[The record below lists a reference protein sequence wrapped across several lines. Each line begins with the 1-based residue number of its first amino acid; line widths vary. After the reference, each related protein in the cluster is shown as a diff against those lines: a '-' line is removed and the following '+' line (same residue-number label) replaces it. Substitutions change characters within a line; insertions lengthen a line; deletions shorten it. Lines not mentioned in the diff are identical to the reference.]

1 VKPNYKNIIRSES
14 FKTIWMLV
22 PLLTFL
28 TPFLILCCYNYPGA
42 EDYAESVI
50 AQQFGFWAHVKDLYL
65 TFDGRY
71 FAAVQMATNP
81 LVYKSFLGY
90 KLLSAIFFVLLPFGF
105 FLLLRVF
112 FNSVRTAFWF
122 TVPLTIVT
130 IGTIPTI
137 PFAFYYMVSSMVYL
151 TPTVLSLFLMAV
163 IHQLFLTNK
172 SFKRLL
178 LLFISVLLILAIVGS
193 NEMFTGLLLLFF
205 GFLLINGLRTRTDIG
220 ERALLFF
227 TALCGAFMVITAP
240 GVHEHFLS
248 NPIPLDFGYV
258 LDAGLKTLSKS
269 THMIGIWISEP
280 TFWIVTIIYLIISMR
295 SGSLS
300 LDQKLLR
307 NHPVSLLSFALLVI
321 LILPL
326 PYYFSLNED
335 DSPGRVY
342 NVVSFFFNIWW
353 LIVVFLLSQKISNTK
368 ASNGIKLLSIEVIVV
383 PLLCLVSVF
392 LARNWTEAVKDVES
406 GTAQRYDK
414 EMRHRFDLLNSSRTT
429 VILQPIKSRPLTYTG
444 IDLGPNRDTGGWNEC
459 YEIFFDTERVYLEG
473 DDALNEQ

>member
-1 VKPNYKNIIRSES
+1 VKLNYDNITRSES
-14 FKTIWMLV
+14 SKTAWILF
-22 PLLTFL
+22 PLLIFL

-50 AQQFGFWAHVKDLYL
+50 AQQFGFWTHVKDLYL

-71 FAAVQMATNP
+71 FAAVQYATNP
-81 LVYKSFLGY
+81 LVYKSFVGY
-90 KLLSAIFFVLLPFGF
+90 KLLSATFFILLPIGF
-105 FLLLRVF
+105 FLLLRTL
-112 FNSVRTAFWF
+112 FNSARTALWF

-151 TPTVLSLFLMAV
+151 TPTVLSLFLMAI
-163 IHQLFLTNK
+163 IHQLFLTNQG
-172 SFKRLL
+172 FKRLL
-178 LLFISVLLILAIVGS
+178 LLFISVLLILAIAGS

-205 GFLLINGLRTRTDIG
+205 GFRLINGLRNRTDIG
-220 ERALLFF
+220 ERVLLFF
-227 TALCGAFMVITAP
+227 TALCGAFMVVTAP
-240 GVHEHFLS
+240 GVDEHFLS

-258 LDAGLKTLSKS
+258 MDSGLKTISKS

-307 NHPVSLLSFALLVI
+307 KHPVSLLSFALLVI

-368 ASNGIKLLSIEVIVV
+368 ASNGIKLRSMEVIVV
-383 PLLCLVSVF
+383 TLLCLFSIF
-392 LARNWTEAVKDVES
+392 LAQNWAQAVKDIAG
-406 GTAQRYDK
+406 GTAQHYDK
-414 EMRHRFDLLNSSRTT
+414 EMLRRFDLLNSSRTS
-429 VILQPIKSRPLTYTG
+429 VILQPIDSRPLIYSE
-444 IDLGPNRDTGGWNEC
+444 IDIGPNRDAGWNEC
-459 YEIFFDTERVYLEG
+459 YEIFFDVERVYLEG
-473 DDALNEQ
+473 DDDLLNK